1 MAEPATKQPQFD
13 LSQNKA
19 NVMLR
24 KAAEGK
30 YAIAGVCV
38 VSNPSASSPTALQA
52 SPHSQT
58 STNSTILRGPFSL
71 LPSSPPS
78 DPYPS

>member
-1 MAEPATKQPQFD
+1 MAEPAPKKPKLD

-30 YAIAGVCV
+30 YAIPGVCV
-38 VSNPSASSPTALQA
+38 VSRPYLPY
-52 SPHSQT
+52 
-58 STNSTILRGPFSL
+58 ILPK
-71 LPSSPPS
+71 P
-78 DPYPS
+78 

>member
-1 MAEPATKQPQFD
+1 MADAATKMPKLD

-30 YAIAGVCV
+30 YGIPGVCV
-38 VSNPSASSPTALQA
+38 VSLPYFP
-52 SPHSQT
+52 
-58 STNSTILRGPFSL
+58 L
-71 LPSSPPS
+71 LPLHSTRAITLTTAIDTLKNAIHPLLFFSYS
-78 DPYPS
+78 R

>member
-1 MAEPATKQPQFD
+1 MAEPATKKPNFD

-30 YAIAGVCV
+30 YAIPGVCV
-38 VSNPSASSPTALQA
+38 VSLDHPTYVPLATTTTTINAPLPIASSHNVR
-52 SPHSQT
+52 S
-58 STNSTILRGPFSL
+58 R
-71 LPSSPPS
+71 PSFP
-78 DPYPS
+78 